1 MLILNAQYNDNNTT
15 LVSIITAK
23 LFTFNYHN
31 KRITTMRMQEKTTRR
46 VEQMPAPSSEQAAQS
61 RSRWWGRCRGC
72 ARWHEGG
79 ECNVLRVWWVCCRS
93 LSIPQVFLIK
103 SYVFSLRQ
111 SSGLRLPLLCHL
123 SWKELS
129 NLIAG
134 PALQVSKLNCFSGIS
149 GHAISQIKIQRWR

>member
-1 MLILNAQYNDNNTT
+1 MSILKAQYNDNNTT
-15 LVSIITAK
+15 LISIITAK

-61 RSRWWGRCRGC
+61 RWWGRCRGC
-72 ARWHEGG
+72 ARWHE
-79 ECNVLRVWWVCCRS
+79 CKMDVNVLRVWWVCCRS
-93 LSIPQVFLIK
+93 LSIPQVFLVK

-123 SWKELS
+123 SRKES
-129 NLIAG
+129 HLIADS
-134 PALQVSKLNCFSGIS
+134 ALRVSKLYCFTVSAGYPDMPYS
-149 GHAISQIKIQRWR
+149 K